1 MTEKA
6 VVTECQYQ
14 IEKVR
19 AIPPTIKKRQKLK
32 AGILWMRQLFPKTP
46 ATKSSGGVA
55 CIYIRT

>member
-32 AGILWMRQLFPKTP
+32 AGVLWMRRSPKTP
-46 ATKSSGGVA
+46 ETKSE
-55 CIYIRT
+55 